1 MFDQNSIQTVGK
13 DRQEAL
19 IAWRENQ
26 RLVARL
32 PKHEPVVF
40 STSRRV
46 VSALIHKL
54 ETLGHAEPAPQ
65 APHETVRRGA

>member
-26 RLVARL
+26 RLLARL
-32 PKHEPVVF
+32 PKQEPIVL
-40 STSRRV
+40 SASRRAV
-46 VSALIHKL
+46 NALIHKL
-54 ETLGHAEPAPQ
+54 ETLGHAEPASQ
-65 APHETVRRGA
+65 APHDTVRRGA